1 VNQNQ
6 KEKQKENR
14 KIISVLIL
22 LSGLFLVIIC
32 YLTYFELFLKDDIIT
47 SAYNRRQWDRED
59 STLRGTIY
67 DRAEVVLAKS
77 EIRGDKQERI
87 YPYNSLYSQVIGYNV
102 LTYGKSLLEAKYNQ
116 DLLNI
121 NPLNPVLDL
130 KDKLTGTKTVG
141 NNLYLTIDHR
151 LQVHAADLLG
161 ERNGAVVVL
170 NPQTG
175 EVLAMVSKPDYNP
188 NRRSLE
194 KNWNELI
201 ESEENPFLP
210 RATRGL
216 YVPGSTYKV
225 AVSAM
230 ALEKGLGNE
239 TIEDKG
245 SITIEGKQINNH
257 GNIAHGMLDLKQALS
272 VSSNVYF
279 SQMGVKLGENN
290 LKELAKRVGM
300 GKAVSFDIPVSESR
314 FDYQIMKKTD
324 QAAVGMGQGKILV
337 TPLQMALITA
347 GIANDGVVMK
357 PYLVKRVE
365 TANGFVL
372 KDRNPDVLYK
382 LTTPEIAAQVKDM
395 MYEVVEK
402 GTGKNARIRGIH
414 VAGKTGTAQNELTK
428 KNEDK
433 EHTWFIGFAPVEDP
447 QVAVA
452 VILEYSGSTGG
463 KMAAPIARE
472 LMTDWLNR

>member
-1 VNQNQ
+1 
-6 KEKQKENR
+6 
-14 KIISVLIL
+14 
-22 LSGLFLVIIC
+22 LVIIC

-245 SITIEGKQINNH
+245 SITIEGKPLPEPVH
-257 GNIAHGMLDLKQALS
+257 GAKKPHLSRHQKRQYQYSLKGILDYNQKR
-272 VSSNVYF
+272 
-279 SQMGVKLGENN
+279 
-290 LKELAKRVGM
+290 KEK
-300 GKAVSFDIPVSESR
+300 
-314 FDYQIMKKTD
+314 
-324 QAAVGMGQGKILV
+324 
-337 TPLQMALITA
+337 
-347 GIANDGVVMK
+347 
-357 PYLVKRVE
+357 
-365 TANGFVL
+365 
-372 KDRNPDVLYK
+372 
-382 LTTPEIAAQVKDM
+382 
-395 MYEVVEK
+395 
-402 GTGKNARIRGIH
+402 
-414 VAGKTGTAQNELTK
+414 
-428 KNEDK
+428 
-433 EHTWFIGFAPVEDP
+433 
-447 QVAVA
+447 
-452 VILEYSGSTGG
+452 
-463 KMAAPIARE
+463 
-472 LMTDWLNR
+472 

>member
-1 VNQNQ
+1 
-6 KEKQKENR
+6 
-14 KIISVLIL
+14 
-22 LSGLFLVIIC
+22 
-32 YLTYFELFLKDDIIT
+32 
-47 SAYNRRQWDRED
+47 
-59 STLRGTIY
+59 
-67 DRAEVVLAKS
+67 
-77 EIRGDKQERI
+77 
-87 YPYNSLYSQVIGYNV
+87 
-102 LTYGKSLLEAKYNQ
+102 
-116 DLLNI
+116 
-121 NPLNPVLDL
+121 
-130 KDKLTGTKTVG
+130 
-141 NNLYLTIDHR
+141 
-151 LQVHAADLLG
+151 
-161 ERNGAVVVL
+161 
-170 NPQTG
+170 
-175 EVLAMVSKPDYNP
+175 
-188 NRRSLE
+188 
-194 KNWNELI
+194 
-201 ESEENPFLP
+201 
-210 RATRGL
+210 
-216 YVPGSTYKV
+216 
-225 AVSAM
+225 
-230 ALEKGLGNE
+230 
-239 TIEDKG
+239 
-245 SITIEGKQINNH
+245 
-257 GNIAHGMLDLKQALS
+257 LKQALS

-279 SQMGVKLGENN
+279 SQIGVKLGGNN

-357 PYLVKRVE
+357 PYLVNRVE

-372 KDRNPDVLYK
+372 KDRNPDGLYR

-447 QVAVA
+447 RVAVA

-472 LMTDWLNR
+472 LMADWLNR